1 MFLHWRQLEVSKDVS
16 QNKTC
21 FLWLVRLSSKSPS
34 HPNSHYSKI
43 SLPCFP
49 VCLAR
54 QIMKTWLERQWSGR
68 LIFRITI
75 IYCKTDTFLHFTLVI
90 AADSFNTLFKKFLVF
105 MTNVYFLI
113 SSSHGL
119 GDCSTRGWREARLIF
134 PVAFSLLQISVNDQT
149 AMTTHID
156 FVMTHSDLFFW
167 WWRLGVTEAI
177 RREDFYCIIGRWLG
191 FY

>member
-1 MFLHWRQLEVSKDVS
+1 MLLHWRQLEVSKDVS

-34 HPNSHYSKI
+34 HPNSRYSKI

-54 QIMKTWLERQWSGR
+54 QTMKTWLERQRAGR

-90 AADSFNTLFKKFLVF
+90 AADSINNLFKKFLVF
-105 MTNVYFLI
+105 MANVCLFI

-119 GDCSTRGWREARLIF
+119 GDCSTRGWRESRLIF

-149 AMTTHID
+149 AMTTRID
-156 FVMTHSDLFFW
+156 FVMTLSDLFIFW
-167 WWRLGVTEAI
+167 VVEI
-177 RREDFYCIIGRWLG
+177 RGKWSN
-191 FY
+191 